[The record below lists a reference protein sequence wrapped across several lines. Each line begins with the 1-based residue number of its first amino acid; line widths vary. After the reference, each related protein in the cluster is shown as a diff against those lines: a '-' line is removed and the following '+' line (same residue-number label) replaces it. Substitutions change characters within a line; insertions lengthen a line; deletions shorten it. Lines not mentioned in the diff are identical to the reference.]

1 MPAEEESLSN
11 ATRSFDVAVI
21 GGGAIGLAVAW
32 RAAQK
37 GLRTTVLE
45 RGEPGGGTSHVAAG
59 MIAPIA
65 EAKLVE
71 RSLLRLTLASAR
83 QYPAFVA
90 ELAEASGVDP
100 GYLSCG
106 TLLAAR
112 DSDEAEALDR
122 ELAMRTQLGLA
133 VRRLRASEA
142 RRLEPGLAPALRL
155 ALELPEDHAIDPRR
169 LSVAV
174 AAAAGRAGGVVRTGS
189 DVREILH
196 TGGRISG
203 VRLSDGE
210 RIDAGQVVIAAGVW
224 SDSIEGIP
232 AEARVPIRPV
242 KGQILRLHD
251 PAGPGLLTRVVRM
264 QGSYIVPRGDGRYV
278 LGATSEERGFD
289 TTVTAG
295 AVFELLRD
303 TIELVPG
310 VSELVIDELA
320 AGLRPGTRDNAPAIG
335 PGSLPGLHWA
345 TGHYR
350 HGILLTPI
358 TAEIMA
364 AALTGEEPSE
374 LAAEFSPLRFTGMA
388 LGV

>member
-32 RAAQK
+32 RAAEK

-122 ELAMRTQLGLA
+122 ELALRTQLGLA

-155 ALELPEDHAIDPRR
+155 GLELPEDHAVDPRR
-169 LSVAV
+169 LSVALT
-174 AAAAGRAGGVVRTGS
+174 AAVGRVGGVVRTGS

-196 TGGRISG
+196 TGGRVSG

-224 SDSIEGIP
+224 SESIEGIP

-303 TIELVPG
+303 AIELVPG

-374 LAAEFSPLRFTGMA
+374 LAAEFSPLRFAGMP

>member
-1 MPAEEESLSN
+1 MPAEGASLSN
-11 ATRSFDVAVI
+11 STRSFDVAVI

-32 RAAQK
+32 RAAHK
-37 GLRTTVLE
+37 GLRVTLLE

-83 QYPAFVA
+83 QYAAFVA
-90 ELAEASGVDP
+90 ELAEASGRDP
-100 GYLSCG
+100 GYLECG

-112 DSDEAEALDR
+112 DGDEAEALDR
-122 ELAMRTQLGLA
+122 ELAMRAKLGLV

-155 ALELPEDHAIDPRR
+155 ALELPEDHVIDPRK
-169 LSVAV
+169 LSAALV
-174 AAAAGRAGGVVRTGS
+174 AAVGRAGGVIRAGA
-189 DVREILH
+189 DVAEVLVSGDRAC
-196 TGGRISG
+196 G
-203 VRLSDGE
+203 VRLAGGD
-210 RIDAGQVVIAAGVW
+210 RIGAGQVVIAAGVW
-224 SDSIEGIP
+224 SGSIAGIP
-232 AEARVPIRPV
+232 ADARVPIRPV

-251 PAGPGLLTRVVRM
+251 PAGPGLLTRVLRM
-264 QGSYIVPRGDGRYV
+264 QGSYIVPRGDGNYV

-310 VSELVIDELA
+310 VGELVIDELA

-335 PGSLPGLHWA
+335 QGSLPGLHWA

-374 LAAEFSPLRFTGMA
+374 LAAEFSPMRFTGMPV
-388 LGV
+388 GV

>member
-1 MPAEEESLSN
+1 MPAEEASLSN
-11 ATRSFDVAVI
+11 STRSFDVAVI

-32 RAAQK
+32 RAAHE
-37 GLRTTVLE
+37 GLRVTLLE

-90 ELAEASGVDP
+90 ELAEASGRDP
-100 GYLSCG
+100 GYMACG

-112 DSDEAEALDR
+112 DGDEAEALDR
-122 ELAMRTQLGLA
+122 ELAMRVQLGLA

-142 RRLEPGLAPALRL
+142 RRLEPGVAPALRL
-155 ALELPEDHAIDPRR
+155 ALELPDDHVIDPRK
-169 LSVAV
+169 LCAALV
-174 AAAAGRAGGVVRTGS
+174 AAVGHAGGVIRAGAEVAEVLV
-189 DVREILH
+189 D
-196 TGGRISG
+196 GGRACG
-203 VRLSDGE
+203 VRLAGGE
-210 RIDAGQVVIAAGVW
+210 RIGAGQVVIAAGVW
-224 SDSIEGIP
+224 SDSIAGIP
-232 AEARVPIRPV
+232 SEARVPIRPV

-251 PAGPGLLTRVVRM
+251 PAGPGLLTRVLRL

-335 PGSLPGLHWA
+335 RGSLPGLHWA

-364 AALTGEEPSE
+364 ATLIGEEPSE
-374 LAAEFSPLRFTGMA
+374 LAAEFSPMRFTGMLA
-388 LGV
+388 GV

>member
-32 RAAQK
+32 RAAEK

-122 ELAMRTQLGLA
+122 ELALRTQLGLA

-169 LSVAV
+169 LSVAL
-174 AAAAGRAGGVVRTGS
+174 AAAVGRAGGVVRTGS
-189 DVREILH
+189 DVSEILH
-196 TGGRISG
+196 TGGRVSG

-364 AALTGEEPSE
+364 TALTGEEPSE
-374 LAAEFSPLRFTGMA
+374 LAAEFSPLRFTGMP

>member
-1 MPAEEESLSN
+1 MPAEEASLSN
-11 ATRSFDVAVI
+11 STRSFDVAVI

-32 RAAQK
+32 RAAEK
-37 GLRTTVLE
+37 GLRTIVLE

-71 RSLLRLTLASAR
+71 RSLLRLTLASAG
-83 QYPAFVA
+83 QYPAFVE
-90 ELAEASGVDP
+90 ELAEASGRDP
-100 GYLSCG
+100 GYVSCG

-112 DSDEAEALDR
+112 DGDEAEALDR
-122 ELAMRTQLGLA
+122 ELAMRIQLGLA

-155 ALELPEDHAIDPRR
+155 ALELPEDHAIDPRK
-169 LSVAV
+169 LSAAL
-174 AAAAGRAGGVVRTGS
+174 AAAIGNAGGTLRSGT
-189 DVREILH
+189 DVAELLVS
-196 TGGRISG
+196 GGRVCG
-203 VRLSDGE
+203 VRLADGE

-224 SDSIEGIP
+224 SDLIAGIP
-232 AEARVPIRPV
+232 AEARVAIRPV

-251 PAGPGLLTRVVRM
+251 PSGPGLLTRVVRM
-264 QGSYIVPRGDGRYV
+264 RGSYIVARGDGHYV

-303 TIELVPG
+303 AIELVPG

-364 AALTGEEPSE
+364 AALSGEDPSE
-374 LAAEFSPLRFTGMA
+374 LAADFSPLRFAAMPV
-388 LGV
+388 GV

>member
-1 MPAEEESLSN
+1 MSN

-21 GGGAIGLAVAW
+21 GGGVIGLAVAW
-32 RAAQK
+32 RAAGK
-37 GLRTTVLE
+37 GLRMTVLE

-65 EAKLVE
+65 EANLVE

-83 QYPAFVA
+83 HYPAFVA
-90 ELAEASGVDP
+90 ELAEASGGDP

-155 ALELPEDHAIDPRR
+155 ALELPEDHSIDPRR
-169 LSVAV
+169 LTVAL
-174 AAAAGRAGGVVRTGS
+174 AAAVGSAGGVVRTGS
-189 DVREILH
+189 DVSEILH
-196 TGGRISG
+196 TGSRISG
-203 VRLSDGE
+203 VRLSGGE
-210 RIDAGQVVIAAGVW
+210 RIDAGQVVIAAGVR

-251 PAGPGLLTRVVRM
+251 PAGPGLLTRVLRM

-374 LAAEFSPLRFTGMA
+374 LAAEFSPLRFAGMA